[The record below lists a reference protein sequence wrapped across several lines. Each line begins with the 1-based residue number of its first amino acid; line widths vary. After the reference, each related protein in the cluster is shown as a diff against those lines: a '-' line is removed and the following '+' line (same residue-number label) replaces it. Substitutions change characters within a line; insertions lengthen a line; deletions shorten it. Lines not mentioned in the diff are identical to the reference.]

1 MKKTLVAAT
10 AALLLSSCAG
20 LPPELQGVL
29 GQAGQGMGAAG
40 PLTEADIA
48 AGLKE
53 ALATGTRRAV
63 DRVGVMDGFWQNA
76 AIKIPLPDQVRKVEK
91 TLRTFGQG
99 RLVDEFHLSLNRAA
113 EAAAPE
119 AVDIFGNAIRAMT
132 LADARQILNGQNN
145 AATEYFRGK
154 TLPVLSQRFRPIVSK
169 ATASVGATRKYKD
182 LTAKIAKYAPGYEI
196 QDLDGYVTD
205 RALSGLF
212 RTLADEELKIRQ
224 DPAARTTELLKRVF
238 GSR

>member
-1 MKKTLVAAT
+1 MRRKSILIAAGV
-10 AALLLSSCAG
+10 LLSSCAG
-20 LPPELQGVL
+20 MPPELAGVL
-29 GQAGQGMGAAG
+29 EQAGQGMGGAG
-40 PLTEADIA
+40 PLSESDIA

-63 DRVGVMDGFWQNA
+63 DHVGVLDGFWQNA
-76 AIKIPLPDQVRKVEK
+76 AIKIPVPDQVRKVEK

-99 RLVDEFHLSLNRAA
+99 RMVDEFHLSLNRAA

-119 AVDIFGNAIRAMT
+119 AVDIFSNAIRAMT
-132 LADARQILNGQNN
+132 LADARQILNGPNN
-145 AATEYFRGK
+145 GATEYFRGK
-154 TLPVLSQRFRPIVSK
+154 TLSTLTARFRPIVSK

-182 LTAKIAKYAPGYEI
+182 LSGKVAKYAPGYEV
-196 QDLDGYVTD
+196 QDLDGYVTE

-224 DPAARTTELLKRVF
+224 DPAARSTELLKKVF